1 MDVTNS
7 STIGGSLQISTDVI
21 AKIAKLATLEI
32 EGVKEVSTGTMGVKS
47 LFNKVNLQKPIL
59 VQLTDDVAE
68 ITVNIMVRYGYKI
81 PQLCEK
87 VQENV
92 KSSVQNM
99 TCITVSKVNIVVTGV
114 AQETAGPRKSMTLP
128 LSAGGF
134 VFVRNIMKRRIARE
148 NAFIAA
154 FEASFNANSIEE
166 IVAASREQDEYAVD
180 AYGEALL
187 ANFYAHSAEVDDL
200 IKARLKDWT
209 LARLPRVNAAILR
222 LAVTEM
228 RFNGS
233 DDMDSIVINE
243 AVELA
248 KKYAGEED
256 YQFINGVL
264 GAISREAH
272 SAKADEPAV
281 PADSASEEA

>member
-1 MDVTNS
+1 LRSLGRPSGSFLCEQPGTSVPPYCLRQAGAHP

-114 AQETAGPRKSMTLP
+114 AQETAGP
-128 LSAGGF
+128 
-134 VFVRNIMKRRIARE
+134 
-148 NAFIAA
+148 
-154 FEASFNANSIEE
+154 EAE
-166 IVAASREQDEYAVD
+166 
-180 AYGEALL
+180 
-187 ANFYAHSAEVDDL
+187 
-200 IKARLKDWT
+200 
-209 LARLPRVNAAILR
+209 
-222 LAVTEM
+222 
-228 RFNGS
+228 
-233 DDMDSIVINE
+233 
-243 AVELA
+243 
-248 KKYAGEED
+248 
-256 YQFINGVL
+256 
-264 GAISREAH
+264 
-272 SAKADEPAV
+272 
-281 PADSASEEA
+281 

>member
-59 VQLTDDVAE
+59 VQLTDDVA
-68 ITVNIMVRYGYKI
+68 NIMVRYGYKI

-114 AQETAGPRKSMTLP
+114 AQETAGP
-128 LSAGGF
+128 
-134 VFVRNIMKRRIARE
+134 
-148 NAFIAA
+148 
-154 FEASFNANSIEE
+154 EAE
-166 IVAASREQDEYAVD
+166 
-180 AYGEALL
+180 
-187 ANFYAHSAEVDDL
+187 
-200 IKARLKDWT
+200 
-209 LARLPRVNAAILR
+209 
-222 LAVTEM
+222 
-228 RFNGS
+228 
-233 DDMDSIVINE
+233 
-243 AVELA
+243 
-248 KKYAGEED
+248 
-256 YQFINGVL
+256 
-264 GAISREAH
+264 
-272 SAKADEPAV
+272 
-281 PADSASEEA
+281 

>member
-114 AQETAGPRKSMTLP
+114 RAGNCRPGS
-128 LSAGGF
+128 G
-134 VFVRNIMKRRIARE
+134 
-148 NAFIAA
+148 
-154 FEASFNANSIEE
+154 
-166 IVAASREQDEYAVD
+166 
-180 AYGEALL
+180 
-187 ANFYAHSAEVDDL
+187 
-200 IKARLKDWT
+200 
-209 LARLPRVNAAILR
+209 
-222 LAVTEM
+222 VTEKIHDPPALC
-228 RFNGS
+228 RRVCFC
-233 DDMDSIVINE
+233 
-243 AVELA
+243 
-248 KKYAGEED
+248 EE
-256 YQFINGVL
+256 Y
-264 GAISREAH
+264 H
-272 SAKADEPAV
+272 
-281 PADSASEEA
+281 EEKNCP